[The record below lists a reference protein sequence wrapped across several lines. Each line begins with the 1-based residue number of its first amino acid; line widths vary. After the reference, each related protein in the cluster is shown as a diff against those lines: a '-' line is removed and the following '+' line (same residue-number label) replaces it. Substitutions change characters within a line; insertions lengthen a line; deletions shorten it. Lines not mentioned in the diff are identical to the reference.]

1 MMDIPPIGIVI
12 LLASAGLSFFGGRY
26 LSRGWRER
34 KAKREQAVREASQSR
49 QVRRAGQRRARR

>member
-1 MMDIPPIGIVI
+1 MDIPPLGIAI
-12 LLASAGLSFFGGRY
+12 LLASAVLSFVTGRY

-34 KAKREQAVREASQSR
+34 RKKREQAEREASQSR